1 MATVLATSEEITPPV
16 VASSSAYMPALDGLR
31 AVAILF
37 VIPHNTSVLSAHT
50 SGFAFLVS
58 LIANVGWIGV
68 QLFFALSG
76 FLITGNLLDTRR
88 AANYYRS
95 FFARRV
101 LRIFPLYFG
110 SLLLICGLVPLLF
123 HMPDEFTR
131 TLRYAPIY
139 LFFLSNW
146 TQPLG
151 LSLHTFPHFWSL
163 AIEEQFYL
171 AWPFIVYRTMPERFL
186 RVCIAIVAAA
196 LVIRVGMMIGD
207 APFNFLYMF
216 TISRM
221 DALAAGAALATII
234 RIPHLAQWFK
244 QRANAIAVGTLLLLL
259 AGALT
264 THAYSNAITTQSF
277 GYTILAIGF
286 ALIVALAAV
295 RSSGPFSM
303 LWSALSIAP
312 LRLIGRYSY
321 AMYVFHLP
329 LHILIGMPLLKRF
342 APHHADSIGL
352 LYMAGLTVATFSL
365 AALSYHFYESRF
377 LALKKY
383 FIPLEPSTQA
393 N

>member
-1 MATVLATSEEITPPV
+1 MTTELATSGEIIPPV
-16 VASSSAYMPALDGLR
+16 LASFSAYMPALDGLR

-50 SGFAFLVS
+50 SGFAYLVA
-58 LIANVGWIGV
+58 LIANLGWIGV

-76 FLITGNLLDTRR
+76 FLISGNLLDTRR
-88 AANYYRS
+88 AANYYHS

-110 SLLLICGLVPLLF
+110 SLLLICGLAPLIF

-131 TLRYAPIY
+131 TLRYVPIY

-146 TQPLG
+146 TQPFG
-151 LSLHTFPHFWSL
+151 LSIHTFPHFWSL

-171 AWPFIVYRTMPERFL
+171 AWPFIIYRTTPQRFL
-186 RVCIAIVAAA
+186 RICIAIVAAA
-196 LVIRVGMMIGD
+196 LVIRVGMLIGG
-207 APFNFLYMF
+207 AAFNLLYMW
-216 TISRM
+216 TTSRM

-234 RIPHLAQWFK
+234 RIPNLALWFK
-244 QRANAIAVGTLLLLL
+244 RRANAITMGTLVLLL
-259 AGALT
+259 AGAVT
-264 THAYSNAITTQSF
+264 THAYSNAATTQSF

-286 ALIVALAAV
+286 ALIVALAAA
-295 RSSGPFSM
+295 RSSGPFSI
-303 LWSALSIAP
+303 LWSVLSIAP

-329 LHILIGMPLLKRF
+329 LHILIGMPLLHRF
-342 APHHADSIGL
+342 VPHHSDSTAL
-352 LYMAGLTVATFSL
+352 LYMAGLIVTTFSL

-377 LALKKY
+377 LRLKKH
-383 FIPLEPSTQA
+383 FEPALSVA
-393 N
+393 